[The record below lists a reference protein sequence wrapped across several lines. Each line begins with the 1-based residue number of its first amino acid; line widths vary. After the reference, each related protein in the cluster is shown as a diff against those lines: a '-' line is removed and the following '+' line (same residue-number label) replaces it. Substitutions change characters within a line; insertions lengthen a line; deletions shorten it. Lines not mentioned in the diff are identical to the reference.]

1 MTQAPRALA
10 FSLILAGLLTGCA
23 ERAIAPPTKA
33 PALFVD
39 CRGPVT
45 AAPTVILEAG
55 AFGVAADW
63 DLVQADLAKGGRV
76 CAYDRAGIGRSPPR
90 AGSKDAAS
98 IARDLAGLLDQLGE
112 RRPVILVGHSN
123 GALYVETFAALY
135 PQRVAGLVYVNGV
148 TSNDLDYPLLID
160 DLTEERRLAGLAR
173 LGAGMGLAPLIAQ
186 VLTGETG
193 LTGEAAQRKR
203 DALND
208 PATLSTAN
216 DEDQA
221 VIPSLA
227 ATRRLGGAPARI
239 PTVVICG
246 STDPDAPLSQAWR
259 AAEAASAGRASVKW
273 ILEAPGA
280 THTSPLVRDRGY
292 VVAGVNWLRSFPRS
306 RSRAPTA
313 PP

>member
-10 FSLILAGLLTGCA
+10 FTLILAGLAAGCA
-23 ERAIAPPTKA
+23 EEHAPPPPKA
-33 PALFVD
+33 PSLFVD
-39 CRGPVT
+39 CRGPAS
-45 AAPTVILEAG
+45 AAPTVILESG
-55 AFGVAADW
+55 AFGASADW

-90 AGSKDAAS
+90 PGTKDAAS

-160 DLTEERRLAGLAR
+160 DLTEERRLAGLASV
-173 LGAGMGLAPLIAQ
+173 GGEIGLAPLIAH
-186 VLTGETG
+186 VLTEATG
-193 LTGEAAQRKR
+193 LSGEAAQRKR
-203 DALND
+203 YALED

-221 VIPSLA
+221 VIPSLT
-227 ATRRLGGAPARI
+227 ATRRLGGVPARI

-246 STDPDAPLSQAWR
+246 STDPEAPLSQAWQ
-259 AAEAASAGRASVKW
+259 AAEAAAAKRAAVKW

-280 THTSPLVRDRGY
+280 THTSPLVRDRSY
-292 VVAGVNWLRSFPRS
+292 VVAGVDWLRSFPRA
-306 RSRAPTA
+306 RF
-313 PP
+313 